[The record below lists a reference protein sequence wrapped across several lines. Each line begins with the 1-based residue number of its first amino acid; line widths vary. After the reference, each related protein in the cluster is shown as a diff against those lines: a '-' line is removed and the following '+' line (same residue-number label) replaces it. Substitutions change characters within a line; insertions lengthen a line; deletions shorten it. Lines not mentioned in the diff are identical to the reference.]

1 MGVNILRKIIGLSL
15 LFLVII
21 AIVSELPLSAEAQS
35 ITVDDSIK
43 VDMKIGFDKFYKLG
57 YSTPFRFEVE
67 NNYRDINGEL
77 QVEIPREHDSVT
89 VYAINVS
96 LPNNSTKK
104 FVMNIPMN
112 MFLTKLKVN
121 ITDGKETVFTKDF
134 RIDPGSNME
143 TYSIG
148 ILSDDFDSVRYMNK
162 ITMPNAGNF
171 STKTVKLDEEN
182 FPQSAEEL
190 RSFNIVVINNY
201 DTSKLNNEQ
210 YEAMKNW
217 VLGGG
222 TLILGTGPYYNK
234 TLAVFKDDF
243 INGEI
248 GEVQMLQT
256 SSLYEI
262 AGGNTS
268 EETSVMNIS
277 VLDMSIEDS
286 LTVAEENGRP
296 LVQKLEKGKGSV
308 GIAAFDFG
316 LEPLSA
322 WVGNSAFADN
332 LMVKLISSVYFRDM
346 NQKGMP
352 YDNLYLIDNAIRNIP
367 ELPLPKTSYMLVIYI
382 AYILIS
388 APISYLVLKKLD
400 RRELMWVTIPVL
412 SIVFS
417 AVIYITGFGT
427 RLTDPITNV
436 ISIVEI
442 DNSGTIVPKVYA
454 GVFSPNKQNIRIE
467 AGDGLDL
474 KPMLLNQRYY
484 GYRTMSDEEIPK
496 RIDTKIILSPKTVLE
511 FYKTGIWNMKTL
523 ALEPKNV
530 LQGKLEGKLNYAN
543 GEFVGTIKN
552 TSGFDLEECHVFTSS
567 QYGDIGP
574 VKNGETKQVKVKAES
589 YFGNRYDLI
598 NAIYK
603 DPNSQSQP
611 TNRRKPSTE
620 EIVEFKENRQKRQ
633 VFEYALMNQG
643 MQKSGASLVAWSST
657 PYAKDILVNGDT
669 TRRYEKSLI
678 VSEVELSFRNGNSVE
693 YPFGYVKPV
702 IVNNMKEG
710 NYDDYNEMF
719 YGRGSFEVHYQ
730 IDSDISI
737 ETVKIQYT
745 TAAKGQNQRIKQYIW
760 SNKSKDWVEGDYSSY
775 TISGDSLEEYL
786 DKSSMLKLK
795 FELSDS
801 DIQLPRIS
809 VKGSV
814 K

>member
-1 MGVNILRKIIGLSL
+1 MGVNILKKLLVLSL
-15 LFLVII
+15 LILTII
-21 AIVSELPLSAEAQS
+21 AMVPEGPLSAEAQS

-57 YSTPFRFEVE
+57 YSTPFRFEIE

-77 QVEIPREHDSVT
+77 QVEIPREDDSVT
-89 VYAINVS
+89 IYAINVS

-121 ITDGKETVFTKDF
+121 ITDGKKTVFTKDF

-143 TYSIG
+143 TFSIG

-162 ITMPNAGNF
+162 ITMSNYGNF

-201 DTSKLNNEQ
+201 DTSKLSNEQ

-222 TLILGTGPYYNK
+222 TLILGTGPYHNK

-243 INGEI
+243 ISGEI

-262 AGGNTS
+262 AGGNIS
-268 EETSVMNIS
+268 EETDVMNIS
-277 VLDMSIEDS
+277 VLDMSIKDS
-286 LTVAEENGRP
+286 LTVAEEKGKP
-296 LVQKLEKGKGSV
+296 LVQKLEKGKGTV

-322 WVGNSAFADN
+322 WVGNSAFADK
-332 LMVKLISSVYFRDM
+332 LMVKLIPSSYLSEM
-346 NQKGMP
+346 NQKGMVN
-352 YDNLYLIDNAIRNIP
+352 DNLYLMDNALRSIP
-367 ELPLPKTSYMLVIYI
+367 ELPLPKTSYLLVVYI
-382 AYILIS
+382 AYILIA
-388 APISYLVLKKLD
+388 APIGYLVLKKLD
-400 RRELMWVTIPVL
+400 RRELMWVTIPAI

-427 RLTDPITNV
+427 RLTEPITNV

-454 GVFSPNKQNIRIE
+454 GVFSPNKENIRIE

-474 KPMLLNQRYY
+474 KPALLNQRYY

-496 RIDTKIILSPKTVLE
+496 RIDSKIILSPETVLE
-511 FYKTGIWNMKTL
+511 FYKTGVWSMKTI
-523 ALEPKNV
+523 ALEPSKA
-530 LQGKLEGKLNYAN
+530 LSGKLEGKLNYAN

-552 TSGFDLEECHVFTSS
+552 TSGFDIEECHIVTNS

-574 VKNGETKQVKVKAES
+574 VKNGETKQVKVKADS

-603 DPNSQSQP
+603 DPYSRSQSA
-611 TNRRKPSTE
+611 NRRKLSTE
-620 EIVEFKENRQKRQ
+620 EIVEFKESRQKRQ
-633 VFEYALMNQG
+633 VFEYSLTNKG
-643 MQKSGASLVAWSST
+643 IQKSGASLIAWSST
-657 PYAKDILVNGDT
+657 PYAKDILVNGDA
-669 TRRYEKSLI
+669 TRRYEKSFI
-678 VSEVELSFRNGNSVE
+678 VSEVDLSFRNGNSVE
-693 YPFGYVKPV
+693 YPFGYLKPA
-702 IVNNMKEG
+702 IINNMEEG
-710 NYDDYNEMF
+710 SYDDYNEMF
-719 YGRGSFEVHYQ
+719 YGRGSFEVHYK
-730 IDSDISI
+730 IDSDISV
-737 ETVKIQYT
+737 ETVGIQYT
-745 TAAKGQNQRIKQYIW
+745 AVQKGKSQRIKQYIW
-760 SNKSKDWVEGDYSSY
+760 SSKSKDWVEGDYSDY
-775 TISGDSLEEYL
+775 KINGDSLKEFL
-786 DKSSMLKLK
+786 DNNSMLKLK

-801 DIQLPRIS
+801 EMQLPRIS